1 MVDADPGE
9 AVAALERDRLAALT
23 RRDLERALE
32 LHADD
37 YELVTPGGR
46 TLSRAEYLDGIKS
59 GELDYRVFEPA
70 SAIRARVF
78 DRGVVLRYQ
87 ARIEMQLEDELDADF
102 FWHTDIWERRADR
115 WQVVWSQATRIRQ
128 PEPEAG

>member
-1 MVDADPGE
+1 VVDVDPGE
-9 AVAALERDRLAALT
+9 AVAALERERLAALT
-23 RRDLERALE
+23 RRDLARALQ

-46 TLSRAEYLDGIKS
+46 TLSRAEYLDGIQA

-78 DRGVVLRYQ
+78 DGGVVLRYQ
-87 ARIEMQLEDELDADF
+87 ARIEIQLEDDLDADL
-102 FWHTDIWERRADR
+102 FWHTDIWEWRADR
-115 WQVVWSQATRIRQ
+115 WQVVWSQATRIRR
-128 PEPEAG
+128 PEPEEG